1 MTLDESKNL
10 KEIVSKV
17 DLTLINEQ
25 SLDREVQGMYVGDL
39 LSMVLGKADE
49 QFLWITVQT
58 HVNAIAIAQ
67 MLDFSG
73 IIFVE
78 GLMPDDEA
86 ISKANELDLPLFST
100 KDDAYTLIRKLTAAG
115 I

>member
-1 MTLDESKNL
+1 
-10 KEIVSKV
+10 
-17 DLTLINEQ
+17 
-25 SLDREVQGMYVGDL
+25 MYVGDL

-58 HVNAIAIAQ
+58 HVNAIAVAQ

-73 IIFVE
+73 IILFE
-78 GLMPDDEA
+78 DLCLMMKQF
-86 ISKANELDLPLFST
+86 SKVNELDLPLFST

>member
-1 MTLDESKNL
+1 MNLDESKNL

-58 HVNAIAIAQ
+58 
-67 MLDFSG
+67 
-73 IIFVE
+73 
-78 GLMPDDEA
+78 
-86 ISKANELDLPLFST
+86 
-100 KDDAYTLIRKLTAAG
+100 LIRKLTAAG